1 MVIYGTQNLQ
11 SVISTHNQDIKFTY
25 WNIQGRL
32 ENNIMMKIVRRKG
45 L

>member
-1 MVIYGTQNLQ
+1 MIIYAAQNLQ
-11 SVISTHNQDIKFTY
+11 SVISTHNQDIKLTY

-32 ENNIMMKIVRRKG
+32 ENNIMNIVRRKG